1 MNLARQTLGVG
12 DPRVE
17 HPPAHLNTM
26 PVPARRSEF
35 ADGFR
40 AAQGFG
46 WGAASPPVDIKQ
58 LIARKVG
65 RRGVPLALN
74 AP

>member
-1 MNLARQTLGVG
+1 MRGA
-12 DPRVE
+12 P
-17 HPPAHLNTM
+17 
-26 PVPARRSEF
+26 SETPLSQRPLRGGW
-35 ADGFR
+35 DDSPMS
-40 AAQGFG
+40 AATEKGA
-46 WGAASPPVDIKQ
+46 GAASPPVDIKQ